1 MGKLLVLVLAV
12 VMLVSMIPFSVSAE
26 GMYGDANDDGVVDAS
41 DALTVLKAAVGKVV
55 LTETQQAG
63 SDVNGDGM
71 CRRDYCLV

>member
-1 MGKLLVLVLAV
+1 
-12 VMLVSMIPFSVSAE
+12 
-26 GMYGDANDDGVVDAS
+26 MYGDANDDGVVDAS